1 MWITE
6 ELAAAVKKKLVVVAA
21 FHASNFNARDSL
33 ESVPDA
39 VRRLDFILWMCPLM
53 RPRVATRVGDT
64 DGETAAHI
72 LLERLL
78 CRRLKARGTR
88 RAWPL
93 V

>member
-39 VRRLDFILWMCPLM
+39 VRRLDFSKYLQIQNS
-53 RPRVATRVGDT
+53 G
-64 DGETAAHI
+64 
-72 LLERLL
+72 
-78 CRRLKARGTR
+78 KALFHQAENTF
-88 RAWPL
+88 
-93 V
+93 